1 MCNKTKA
8 IRSKLYEAL
17 ANIANRSRILFYRAR
32 YISSLVRFAASPHD
46 SATIV
51 RESSVSPLLL
61 SFIRTRNYILSL
73 SLSFGSK
80 LIFTAWYFISRIF
93 TRDGKK
99 KKIYTGYYYEIE
111 IEILRYYNNGIVQK
125 DWFLLP
131 DSFGFFWRIE
141 IFAKDVRTNEYSRV
155 VREEEKRFRT

>member
-51 RESSVSPLLL
+51 RESSVSPSSPFHPYAKLH
-61 SFIRTRNYILSL
+61 SLSL
-73 SLSFGSK
+73 SLSVRNWF
-80 LIFTAWYFISRIF
+80 LPPDISYQGF
-93 TRDGKK
+93 SLVMEKK
-99 KKIYTGYYYEIE
+99 KKIYTGYYCLIE

-155 VREEEKRFRT
+155 VREEEKHFRT

>member
-51 RESSVSPLLL
+51 RESSVSPLFF

-73 SLSFGSK
+73 SLFRFEIDFYR
-80 LIFTAWYFISRIF
+80 LIFHIKDFHSWW
-93 TRDGKK
+93 KK
-99 KKIYTGYYYEIE
+99 KKIYTGYYYLIE

-125 DWFLLP
+125 DWFLLS

>member
-99 KKIYTGYYYEIE
+99 KRFIPDIITLSRSRFYVIIIMELYKKIDFCYPI
-111 IEILRYYNNGIVQK
+111 R
-125 DWFLLP
+125 
-131 DSFGFFWRIE
+131 SGFFEELKFSRKMWE
-141 IFAKDVRTNEYSRV
+141 RTNIVE
-155 VREEEKRFRT
+155 

>member
-51 RESSVSPLLL
+51 RESSVSPLFLP
-61 SFIRTRNYILSL
+61 FIRTRNYILSL

-99 KKIYTGYYYEIE
+99 KKRFI
-111 IEILRYYNNGIVQK
+111 
-125 DWFLLP
+125 P
-131 DSFGFFWRIE
+131 DIITLSRSRFYVIIIMELYKKIDFCYPIRSGFFEELKFSRKMWE
-141 IFAKDVRTNEYSRV
+141 RTNIVE
-155 VREEEKRFRT
+155 

>member
-99 KKIYTGYYYEIE
+99 KKFIPDIITLSRSRFYVIIIMELYK
-111 IEILRYYNNGIVQK
+111 R
-125 DWFLLP
+125 FLLP

>member
-51 RESSVSPLLL
+51 RESSVSPSSPL
-61 SFIRTRNYILSL
+61 SSVREITFSLSL
-73 SLSFGSK
+73 SLFRFEIDFYR
-80 LIFTAWYFISRIF
+80 LIFHIKDFHSWW
-93 TRDGKK
+93 KK
-99 KKIYTGYYYEIE
+99 KKIYTGYYYLIE

-125 DWFLLP
+125 DWFLLA

>member
-51 RESSVSPLLL
+51 RESSVSPL

-99 KKIYTGYYYEIE
+99 KRFIPDIITLSRSRFYVIIIMELYKKIDFCYPI
-111 IEILRYYNNGIVQK
+111 R
-125 DWFLLP
+125 
-131 DSFGFFWRIE
+131 SGFFEELKFLRKMWE
-141 IFAKDVRTNEYSRV
+141 RTNIVE
-155 VREEEKRFRT
+155 

>member
-51 RESSVSPLLL
+51 RESSVSPSS
-61 SFIRTRNYILSL
+61 SFS
-73 SLSFGSK
+73 SLSFRFEIDFYR
-80 LIFTAWYFISRIF
+80 LIFHIKDFHSWW
-93 TRDGKK
+93 KK
-99 KKIYTGYYYEIE
+99 KKIYTGYYYLIE

-141 IFAKDVRTNEYSRV
+141 IFAKDVRTNEYSRI